1 MTLSHNTI
9 HAHTII
15 TTIEQCVVY
24 YVLAGQLN
32 YSIWFFILATTR
44 HWLRN
49 CVRFALFRA
58 VYPGWSAVSEPWN
71 FCDSVCLSRF
81 GWCAALVIIKKKC
94 HNLEW
99 KKKIRFRVSFNSKK
113 IISRR
118 LLDFSEPR
126 QFKVNTRID
135 WRAPGFFLCIKYFG
149 SYIRT
154 SLACRFDI
162 FIGQQP
168 HWKRN
173 IRTRFSHV
181 RYKLRNVCRK

>member
-1 MTLSHNTI
+1 MRSVLCIGWTVELFDLVFYFGYYEALTEELR
-9 HAHTII
+9 AF
-15 TTIEQCVVY
+15 CVIPCC
-24 YVLAGQLN
+24 
-32 YSIWFFILATTR
+32 SS
-44 HWLRN
+44 WL
-49 CVRFALFRA
+49 VGGFRA
-58 VYPGWSAVSEPWN
+58 VKFLWFYLLVSLWMACSIGNNQEEI
-71 FCDSVCLSRF
+71 SQL
-81 GWCAALVIIKKKC
+81 GM
-94 HNLEW
+94 

-162 FIGQQP
+162 FIEQQP

-181 RYKLRNVCRK
+181 RYNWEMYAGNRFFWNVFLCRRRA